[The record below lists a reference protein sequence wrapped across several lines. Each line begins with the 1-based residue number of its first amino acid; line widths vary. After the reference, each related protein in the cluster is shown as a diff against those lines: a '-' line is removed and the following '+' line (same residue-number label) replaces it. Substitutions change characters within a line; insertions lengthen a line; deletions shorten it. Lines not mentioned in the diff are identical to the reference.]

1 MAKRT
6 SNNLRLRS
14 VKPSAGLRDAYAKK
28 LKSLVNRMAQD
39 VASRIQKLYQ
49 TEEPLIAVDAKAEKK
64 LPAKKLQKMLDDLRK
79 KWEVEVFD
87 FAEPTAN
94 WFVTKASG
102 YVDRAQNAA
111 IKDAGIPGFDIRFE
125 KGTLSKDAFEALV
138 SQNVSLIKSIGTKY
152 LDDVEGSV
160 MRAVT
165 AGRDVASLK
174 EELSTRYGMTRRRAE
189 FIARDQCNKAIEG
202 LARANDL
209 ETGVEEGVWIHVPG
223 KKTSRESHRAMDGKK
238 FDLSKGMYDREVG
251 RYVMPGEL
259 PGCQCS
265 YQPVLSKKIWKKLS

>member
-1 MAKRT
+1 MAQRT
-6 SNNLRLRS
+6 SNNLRLRA
-14 VKPSAGLRDAYAKK
+14 VKPSPGLREAYAKK
-28 LKSLVNRMAQD
+28 LKSLIRRMASD
-39 VASRIQKLYQ
+39 IAGRIEKLYK
-49 TEEPLIAVDAKAEKK
+49 TEEPKIAVDAKAGQK

-102 YVDRAQNAA
+102 YVDRAQNSA
-111 IKDAGIPGFDIRFE
+111 IKDAGIPGFDIRFD
-125 KGTLSKDAFEALV
+125 KGTISQDAFEALV

-165 AGRDVASLK
+165 AGRDVAGLK
-174 EELSTRYGMTRRRAE
+174 KDLSERFGITNRRAE

-209 ETGVEEGVWIHVPG
+209 ETGVEEGIWIHVPG
-223 KKTSRESHRAMDGKK
+223 KKTSRETHREMDGKK
-238 FDLSKGMYDREVG
+238 FDLSKGMYDRSEG

-259 PGCQCS
+259 PGCQCT

>member
-28 LKSLVNRMAQD
+28 LKGLVNRMAQD
-39 VASRIQKLYQ
+39 VAGRIQKLYQ
-49 TEEPLIAVDAKAEKK
+49 TEEPKIAVDAKSKK
-64 LPAKKLQKMLDDLRK
+64 IPAKKLQKMLDDLRK

-87 FAEPTAN
+87 FAEPTAS

-111 IKDAGIPGFDIRFE
+111 IKDAGIPGFDIRFD
-125 KGTLSKDAFEALV
+125 KGTISQGAFEALV

-174 EELSTRYGMTRRRAE
+174 EELSERYGITRRRAE
-189 FIARDQCNKAIEG
+189 FIARDQCNKVTEG

-209 ETGVEEGVWIHVPG
+209 ETGVEEGIWIHVPG
-223 KKTSRESHRAMDGKK
+223 KKTSRETHREMDGKK

-251 RYVMPGEL
+251 KYVLPGSL
-259 PGCQCS
+259 AGCQCT

>member
-28 LKSLVNRMAQD
+28 LKGLVNRMAQD
-39 VASRIQKLYQ
+39 VAGRIQKLYQ
-49 TEEPLIAVDAKAEKK
+49 SEEPKIAVDAKSQK

-87 FAEPTAN
+87 FAESTAN

-111 IKDAGIPGFDIRFE
+111 IKDAGIPGFDIRFD
-125 KGTLSKDAFEALV
+125 KGTISQDAFEALV

-174 EELSTRYGMTRRRAE
+174 EELSERYGITRRRAE
-189 FIARDQCNKAIEG
+189 FIARDQCNKVTEG

-209 ETGVEEGVWIHVPG
+209 ETGVEEGIWIHVPG
-223 KKTSRESHRAMDGKK
+223 KKTSRETHREMDGKK
-238 FDLSKGMYDREVG
+238 FDLSKGMYDRAEG
-251 RYVMPGEL
+251 RYIMPGEL